1 MLCAHYSGSSEGKE
15 HMANGDT
22 KGTGWVAYA
31 GIMLVLAGFVSIL
44 DAIWAFRYNDTV
56 TDLVFFEDSLSTWGW
71 IWLILGI
78 VLVAAGFGVFRGE
91 PWAQWTGIVFA
102 SLAILSNLSW
112 AQVQPQQGLI
122 GALLSILVVYALV
135 AHGDSAVA

>member
-1 MLCAHYSGSSEGKE
+1 MAEE
-15 HMANGDT
+15 HT
-22 KGTGWVAYA
+22 KGTGWVTYA
-31 GIMLVLAGFVSIL
+31 GIMLIISGGVAIL

-56 TDLVFFEDSLSTWGW
+56 VDLVFFEDSLTAWGW

-78 VLVAAGFGVFRGE
+78 VLVLAGFGVFRAE
-91 PWAQWTGIVFA
+91 PWAQWTGVVAA

-122 GALLSILVVYALV
+122 GVVLSALV
-135 AHGDSAVA
+135 LYGLIAHGDVEIT